1 MAKDDDRYEYVKG
14 TYKYKKGSTPDQSRK
29 TAGAWRGT
37 LRDDG
42 GHLDGQA
49 EFIPGD
55 EDEYDK
61 QPDREPVYIYVNE
74 EREADARSRERSELE
89 ELLGNLMILGVLV
102 SFEKAKPHV
111 KRWWSDQALPGMK
124 SAWNKLAKRREAH
137 SQVVVAESATLI
149 DGAPED
155 TGQEVVA
162 ALEAYKASMSSAEAR
177 DRFVAALMARLFSDE
192 QLRILRDAR
201 IEYGDGPHAL
211 ESAAEAV
218 TAQQVGESI
227 TLMLEANP
235 SFLNEETLTE
245 LGKILGIGRADGE
258 YVPMRRE
265 QINEALRLTDGRR

>member
-1 MAKDDDRYEYVKG
+1 
-14 TYKYKKGSTPDQSRK
+14 
-29 TAGAWRGT
+29 
-37 LRDDG
+37 
-42 GHLDGQA
+42 
-49 EFIPGD
+49 
-55 EDEYDK
+55 
-61 QPDREPVYIYVNE
+61 
-74 EREADARSRERSELE
+74 
-89 ELLGNLMILGVLV
+89 
-102 SFEKAKPHV
+102 
-111 KRWWSDQALPGMK
+111 MK

-137 SQVVVAESATLI
+137 SQVVVAEAATLI

-162 ALEAYKASMSSAEAR
+162 ALEAFKASMSSAEAR

-201 IEYGDGPHAL
+201 IEYGDGLHAL

-235 SFLNEETLTE
+235 SLLNEETLTE
-245 LGKILGIGRADGE
+245 LRRILGRRADGE

-265 QINEALRLTDGRR
+265 QINEALRLTDGRE

>member
-1 MAKDDDRYEYVKG
+1 MAKDDDDRYEYVKG
-14 TYKYKKGSTPDQSRK
+14 TYKYKKGSTPDQSRE

-42 GHLDGQA
+42 GHLDGHA

-55 EDEYDK
+55 EDEYEK

-74 EREADARSRERSELE
+74 EREADTRSRERSEPE
-89 ELLGNLMILGVLV
+89 ELAELLANLIRLGVFV
-102 SFEKAKPHV
+102 FASFQKANPHV
-111 KRWWSDQALPGMK
+111 KRWWSDQAPAME
-124 SAWNKLAKRREAH
+124 SARNNLAKRREAH

-149 DGAPED
+149 DGTPEG

-162 ALEAYKASMSSAEAR
+162 ALEAYKASMGGAEAR
-177 DRFVAALMARLFSDE
+177 DRFVASLMARLFSDE

-218 TAQQVGESI
+218 TAQQVGEAS
-227 TLMLEANP
+227 
-235 SFLNEETLTE
+235 
-245 LGKILGIGRADGE
+245 R
-258 YVPMRRE
+258 
-265 QINEALRLTDGRR
+265 

>member
-1 MAKDDDRYEYVKG
+1 MANDDRYEYVKG
-14 TYKYKKGSTPDQSRK
+14 TYKYKKGLTPDRSRE

-55 EDEYDK
+55 EDEYEWE
-61 QPDREPVYIYVNE
+61 PNREPVDIYVNE
-74 EREADARSRERSELE
+74 EREAMRDLGSALSCRSCSETCDSWRSRFVREGQTLRQEIVERPGTPGREV
-89 ELLGNLMILGVLV
+89 GV
-102 SFEKAKPHV
+102 
-111 KRWWSDQALPGMK
+111 D
-124 SAWNKLAKRREAH
+124 KLAKRREAH

-155 TGQEVVA
+155 TGQEVGA
-162 ALEAYKASMSSAEAR
+162 ALEADKASMSSAEAR

-192 QLRILRDAR
+192 QLQILRDAR

-235 SFLNEETLTE
+235 SLLDEETLTE
-245 LGKILGIGRADGE
+245 ILGVGRADHE

-265 QINEALRLTDGRR
+265 QIDEALRLTDGGE

>member
-1 MAKDDDRYEYVKG
+1 MTKDDDRYEYVKG
-14 TYKYKKGSTPDQSRK
+14 TYKYKKGSTPDQSRE

-55 EDEYDK
+55 EDEYDN
-61 QPDREPVYIYVNE
+61 EPVYIYANE
-74 EREADARSRERSELE
+74 QREADARSRERSELE

-102 SFEKAKPHV
+102 AFEKAEPHV
-111 KRWWSDQALPGMK
+111 KRWWSEQAVPAVK
-124 SAWNKLAKRREAH
+124 SAWNKLARRREAR
-137 SQVVVAESATLI
+137 SQVVVAESVTVSVE
-149 DGAPED
+149 APED

-201 IEYGDGPHAL
+201 IEHGEGPHAL
-211 ESAAEAV
+211 ERAAEAV

-235 SFLNEETLTE
+235 SLLNEQTLTD
-245 LGKILGIGRADGE
+245 LGQILGLGRADGE
-258 YVPMRRE
+258 DVPMRRE
-265 QINEALRLTDGRR
+265 QIHRALRLTDGRE

>member
-1 MAKDDDRYEYVKG
+1 MAKDDDDYECVKG

-55 EDEYDK
+55 EDEHDN

-74 EREADARSRERSELE
+74 EREADARSLERSELE

-111 KRWWSDQALPGMK
+111 KTWWSDQALPAMK
-124 SAWNKLAKRREAH
+124 SAWNKLAKRRKAH
-137 SQVVVAESATLI
+137 SQVVVAESAALI
-149 DGAPED
+149 DRALED

-201 IEYGDGPHAL
+201 IEHGDGSHAL
-211 ESAAEAV
+211 ESAADAV

-235 SFLNEETLTE
+235 SLLTDETLTD
-245 LGKILGIGRADGE
+245 LGKILGVGRPDRE

-265 QINEALRLTDGRR
+265 QINEALRLTDGRE

>member
-14 TYKYKKGSTPDQSRK
+14 TYRYKKGLTPDQSRE

-42 GHLDGQA
+42 GHLDGHA
-49 EFIPGD
+49 EFIPGG
-55 EDEYDK
+55 EDEFEE
-61 QPDREPVYIYVNE
+61 QPDTEPVYIYVNE
-74 EREADARSRERSELE
+74 EADARSRERSELE

-111 KRWWSDQALPGMK
+111 KRWWSDQALPAMK
-124 SAWNKLAKRREAH
+124 SARNKLAKRREAH
-137 SQVVVAESATLI
+137 SQVVVAESATLSG
-149 DGAPED
+149 GAPED

-177 DRFVAALMARLFSDE
+177 DRFVAALMARLFSEE

-218 TAQQVGESI
+218 TAQQVGECI

-235 SFLNEETLTE
+235 SLLNEEILTE

-258 YVPMRRE
+258 YVAMRRE
-265 QINEALRLTDGRR
+265 QINEALRLTDGRE